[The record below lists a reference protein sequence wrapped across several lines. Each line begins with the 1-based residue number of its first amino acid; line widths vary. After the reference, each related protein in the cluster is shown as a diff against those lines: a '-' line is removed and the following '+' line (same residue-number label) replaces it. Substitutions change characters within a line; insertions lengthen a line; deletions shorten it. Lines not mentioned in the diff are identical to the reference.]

1 MSIKLKKLQLVNF
14 AKFDN
19 FEIEYSDQITK
30 LSGFNG
36 AGKTTVGLTGI
47 WAALK
52 GIAEKGKN
60 GPLIGERFRFI
71 GTKGKTAKTIITLID
86 TEKDV
91 EIVVKNTISKSTNS
105 ISFEASDENYI
116 VNQAWLNEFFNVAFL
131 SAKNFCAMSSIEQA
145 LRLGIDTSD
154 FDNEIDISKEK
165 AKGLRAIL
173 KSKVVGEE
181 PEKVEGI
188 ALDEML
194 KDRQKHTDFNTAQG
208 ELAKP
213 VNKANELLE
222 TLNAE
227 IEEDEAAIKENE
239 ESIKKLKAKIKE
251 FKGRVQDGLDYIK
264 TLDQPEEIVD
274 LTDLDKQILEAN
286 QDNSKVEAHKVWKAS
301 KADHDE
307 YSKKLKAQEKET
319 GKIEA
324 NKLKYIKGKELPFDE
339 LTIDEKGGLLLQGR
353 PIKEPLFSKGELEKI
368 VAKLHAATNPDFK
381 VRFIDDFESLDKDNQ
396 EDLVNSLLEDGFQV
410 ITAEV
415 GESKGENYIEMRD
428 CQIIDKSGKESKKPL
443 L

>member
-1 MSIKLKKLQLVNF
+1 MSIKLKKLELVNF

-91 EIVVKNTISKSTNS
+91 EIKVKNTISKSSNS
-105 ISFEASDENYI
+105 ISFEASEDDYI
-116 VNQAWLNEFFNVAFL
+116 VNQAWLNDFFNVAFL
-131 SAKNFCAMSSIEQA
+131 SAKNFCSMSSVEQA
-145 LRLGIDTSD
+145 LRLGIDTSEY
-154 FDNEIDISKEK
+154 DNRIDLSKDK
-165 AKGLRAIL
+165 AKGLRAIV
-173 KSKVVGEE
+173 KSKTVGEE
-181 PEKVEGI
+181 PEKVEGVS
-188 ALDEML
+188 LDEML
-194 KDRQKHTDFNTAQG
+194 KDRQKHTDFNKAQE
-208 ELAKP
+208 ELAEP
-213 VNKANELLE
+213 IEKANSLFED
-222 TLNAE
+222 LNKE
-227 IEEDEAAIKENE
+227 IEEKEKKVKEHEASIE
-239 ESIKKLKAKIKE
+239 ELKTE
-251 FKGRVQDGLDYIK
+251 VTELKGRVQDGVDYIG
-264 TLDQPEEIVD
+264 TLDQPEGLID
-274 LTDLDKQILEAN
+274 LTDLDQQILEAN
-286 QDNSKVEAHKVWKAS
+286 QDNSKVEAHKAWKTS
-301 KADHDE
+301 KKDFEE
-307 YSKKLKAQEKET
+307 YDKKLKKQVKET
-319 GKIEA
+319 EKIEA
-324 NKLKYIKGKELPFDE
+324 EKLKYIKGKELPFAE

-396 EDLVNSLLEDGFQV
+396 EELVNSLLEDGFQV

-428 CQIIDKSGKESKKPL
+428 CKVHDNSSKESKETL
-443 L
+443 I